1 MRRFFFLRH
10 GETDWNRANRLQGQT
25 KSVPLNE
32 TGKLQAVS
40 AAELLVGQP
49 IDLIVSSTLDRT
61 SMTAQI
67 IADRTGLPVI
77 YDERLIERSLGA
89 AEGKTVE
96 EILAL
101 DPALFPPD
109 LNDFTLSILMLQPEG
124 AETREALAERAY
136 SALSDLFEKHQG
148 ARLLIVS
155 HGGWLK
161 ALIHRLTNTF
171 MRMENARPY
180 QAQEALEGWKVKPL
194 D

>member
-1 MRRFFFLRH
+1 MRHFYFLRH

-32 TGKLQAVS
+32 TGKRQAAS
-40 AAELLVGQP
+40 AAGLLAGRP

-67 IADRTGLPVI
+67 IADRTGLPII
-77 YDERLIERSLGA
+77 YDERLIERSLGV

-96 EILAL
+96 EIFAL
-101 DPALFPPD
+101 DPTHFPSD
-109 LNDFTLSILMLQPEG
+109 LNDFNLSILMLQPEG

-136 SALSDLFEKHQG
+136 SALSDLLEIHQG
-148 ARLLIVS
+148 KRLLIVS

-161 ALIHRLTNTF
+161 ALIHRMTNNF
-171 MRMENARPY
+171 LRLENARPY
-180 QAQEALEGWKVKPL
+180 NAIETPEGWNVSAL